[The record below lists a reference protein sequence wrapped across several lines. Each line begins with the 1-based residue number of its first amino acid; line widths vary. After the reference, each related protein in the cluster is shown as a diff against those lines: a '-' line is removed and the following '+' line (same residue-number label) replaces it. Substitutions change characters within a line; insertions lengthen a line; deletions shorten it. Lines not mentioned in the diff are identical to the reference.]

1 MRHHVPTTCAT
12 PRRGEGGGVT
22 VDGTTG
28 ARQRPGRG
36 PLDVEGTVRLEVLEA
51 LLAELSADSDD
62 GRERP
67 AGN

>member
-1 MRHHVPTTCAT
+1 M
-12 PRRGEGGGVT
+12 T

-51 LLAELSADSDD
+51 LLAELSADPDD
-62 GRERP
+62 EPARP
-67 AGN
+67 AG